1 MPVVDGPQHS
11 HGFSLIELL
20 IALVIAGLLMS
31 LALPAYN
38 GHVERAQI
46 AKAIGDIQGLSL
58 TIDRFRL
65 NNNDRAPDTLAELG
79 IAIPLDPWGREYQY
93 LNIIDGK
100 PSTGDV
106 RKDGALNPLNSD
118 FDLYSL
124 GEDGLTQK
132 PLNGAN
138 ARDDIVRANDGAF
151 VGLAED
157 Y

>member
-1 MPVVDGPQHS
+1 MNGRTHS
-11 HGFSLIELL
+11 HGFSLIELM
-20 IALVIAGLLMS
+20 IALVVGALLLS
-31 LALPAYN
+31 LAVPAYN
-38 GHVERAQI
+38 NHVERAQI

-58 TIDRFRL
+58 AIDRFRL

-79 IAIPLDPWGREYQY
+79 IQVPLDPWGRAYQY

-100 PSTGDV
+100 PSTGEV

-124 GEDGLTQK
+124 GEDGLTQM
-132 PLNGAN
+132 PLNAAR
-138 ARDDIVRANDGAF
+138 ARDDIVRANNGAF